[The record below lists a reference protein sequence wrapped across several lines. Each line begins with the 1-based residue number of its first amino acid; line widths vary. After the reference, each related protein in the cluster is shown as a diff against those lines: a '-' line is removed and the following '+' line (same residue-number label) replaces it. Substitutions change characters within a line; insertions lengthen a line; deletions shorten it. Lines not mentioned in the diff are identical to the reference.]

1 MLNPM
6 TNQLNRLVWE
16 KIPAANSLD
25 RWFFAAG
32 VAVTLVL
39 TLWLIRLIGRRLAK
53 RELKRR
59 LVQRTAHVV
68 TIITG
73 HLSYLFIIG
82 VAVLAGSLQLELPET
97 IAKWRSSVLAML
109 FIIQIGVW
117 LNAFL
122 TAAVRRYEEKNFEQN
137 AGRVTTARALVFIGR
152 IFIFS
157 MAVLAV
163 LDNVPG
169 VDITTLITGMGIGG
183 IAIALALQNILGDLF
198 ASLSISFDRPFAIG
212 DFIIVDDYL
221 GAVEHI
227 GLKTTRIR
235 SLGGEQLVFS
245 NTDLLK
251 SRIRN
256 YKRMQQRR
264 VPFTVGVTYQTPPSK
279 LRKIPD
285 IFKKQLEQFD
295 DVHFDRAH
303 FKAYG
308 AYSLDFE
315 FVYYVHTADY
325 NRYMDIQQAINLGLY
340 EEFEK
345 EGIEF
350 AYPTR
355 TLFLENQQKETGD
368 APA

>member
-1 MLNPM
+1 M
-6 TNQLNRLVWE
+6 TNQINQIVQE
-16 KIPAANSLD
+16 KIVATNTLD
-25 RWFFAAG
+25 RWIIAATVAVG
-32 VAVTLVL
+32 VAV
-39 TLWLIRLIGRRLAK
+39 TLWLIRLIGRHLAK
-53 RELKRR
+53 RELKQRF
-59 LVQRTAHVV
+59 VQKTVYVV
-68 TIITG
+68 TIVTG
-73 HLSYLFIIG
+73 HISYVFILGI
-82 VAVLAGSLQLELPET
+82 ALLTGSQFLEMTEN
-97 IAKWRSSVLAML
+97 AEQWWRSGLAIL
-109 FIIQIGVW
+109 LIIQMGIW

-122 TAAVRRYEEKNFEQN
+122 TVAVQRYEKKNFEQN
-137 AGRVTTARALVFIGR
+137 AGKVTTARALVFVGR
-152 IFIFS
+152 IFIITLV
-157 MAVLAV
+157 VLAV
-163 LDNVPG
+163 LDNIPG
-169 VDITTLITGMGIGG
+169 VEITTLITGLGIGG
-183 IAIALALQNILGDLF
+183 IAVALALQNILGDLF
-198 ASLSISFDRPFAIG
+198 ASLSISLDRPFAIG
-212 DFIIVDDYL
+212 DFIIVDEYL

-264 VPFTVGVTYQTPPSK
+264 VPFTVGVTYQTPPAK
-279 LRKIPD
+279 LRKIPE
-285 IFKKQLEQFD
+285 IFKQQLEQFD

-355 TLFLENQQKETGD
+355 TLFIENEKPETG
-368 APA
+368 AEPA